1 MKRNIRNTPNRK
13 EDMQQIHAHN
23 EDRKVL
29 KKLKLYRKV
38 KLASD
43 VNPNYIKHSTIPLP

>member
-1 MKRNIRNTPNRK
+1 
-13 EDMQQIHAHN
+13 MQQIHAHN

-43 VNPNYIKHSTIPLP
+43 VNPNYIKHSTSKGTAHHAHVRWDG

>member
-1 MKRNIRNTPNRK
+1 
-13 EDMQQIHAHN
+13 MQQIHAHN

-43 VNPNYIKHSTIPLP
+43 VRPKLHKT